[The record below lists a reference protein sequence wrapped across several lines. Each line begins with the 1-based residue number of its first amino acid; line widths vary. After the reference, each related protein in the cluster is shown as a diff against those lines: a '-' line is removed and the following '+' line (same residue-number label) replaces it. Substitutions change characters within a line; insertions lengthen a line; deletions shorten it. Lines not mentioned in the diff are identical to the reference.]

1 MELSFG
7 MFPILSTFIIL
18 MLMILK
24 LFKQSKPKLPPGPW
38 KLPIIGTSIKVC
50 GGWSVQLMF
59 LARDGDCGGI
69 RCMLR
74 KFAGVWGSPINLNTS
89 ISSLIYGITAKA
101 AFGKKC
107 KDQDAFI
114 SLVNYELEKIHQTF
128 DQTLNDIIKEHKIS
142 EISEGEVEKD
152 LIDVLL
158 HVQKRGDLVGYGG
171 SGIMFSPYGECWRQ
185 LRKICSLELLSSTQV
200 QLLRSLREEE
210 VSKFVKSISQNAG
223 SPINLN
229 TSISSLI
236 YGITAKAAFGKK
248 CKDQDAFISLV
259 NYGITIGGGF
269 SLADLFP
276 SSKLITFL
284 SSTRA
289 ELEKIHQTFD
299 QTLNDIIKE
308 HKISEISEGEVEK
321 DLIDVLLHVQKRGD
335 LDIPLSTDNIKAVIL
350 EVFIAG
356 SESSST
362 TLEWAMSELL
372 KNPHIME
379 KAQAE
384 VRQVFDRRGSF
395 DEIGVRELEFLQLVI
410 KETLRLHVP
419 GPLALP
425 RENKE
430 RCELNGF
437 QIPEKSRVIINAW
450 AINRDP
456 NTWDDPESF
465 HPERFRNSTL
475 DYRGLDF
482 KYTPFGGG
490 RRICPGMSFGLANI
504 ELPLASLLYHFDWKL
519 ADGIDS
525 KDLDMT
531 EVFGITVVGPI

>member
-1 MELSFG
+1 MADKHGPLMHLQLGELSCF
-7 MFPILSTFIIL
+7 
-18 MLMILK
+18 
-24 LFKQSKPKLPPGPW
+24 
-38 KLPIIGTSIKVC
+38 V
-50 GGWSVQLMF
+50 V
-59 LARDGDCGGI
+59 
-69 RCMLR
+69 
-74 KFAGVWGSPINLNTS
+74 
-89 ISSLIYGITAKA
+89 SS
-101 AFGKKC
+101 
-107 KDQDAFI
+107 
-114 SLVNYELEKIHQTF
+114 
-128 DQTLNDIIKEHKIS
+128 S
-142 EISEGEVEKD
+142 EIAEEVMKTHD
-152 LIDVLL
+152 PNFANRPFFLGASI
-158 HVQKRGDLVGYGG
+158 VGYGG

-276 SSKLITFL
+276 SSKLIAFL

-308 HKISEISEGEVEK
+308 DKISEISEGEVEK

-475 DYRGLDF
+475 DYRGLYTLWRWKKNLSWNVIWIS
-482 KYTPFGGG
+482 KYRASARFFTLPFRLETG
-490 RRICPGMSFGLANI
+490 RWNRQQRSR
-504 ELPLASLLYHFDWKL
+504 HD
-519 ADGIDS
+519 
-525 KDLDMT
+525 
-531 EVFGITVVGPI
+531 